1 MEYAKAFDTL
11 RTEGILVG
19 ELIWNFADFMTQQQL
34 NRWEKLNKLHSQ
46 KCFKHKSGVLFRA
59 WGNRKGIF
67 TRERKPKASAH
78 LLRSRY
84 WKLVCKD
91 KYQRFFLGKYGVFR
105 PLCWTATPGL
115 PPLTNRLRRRP
126 PTGPIGAFEKH
137 GKISFYFD
145 SI

>member
-46 KCFKHKSGVLFRA
+46 KMFKHKSGVFFRA

-91 KYQRFFLGKYGVFR
+91 KYQRFFFWENMVFS
-105 PLCWTATPGL
+105 GL
-115 PPLTNRLRRRP
+115 SAGRLHP
-126 PTGPIGAFEKH
+126 ASH
-137 GKISFYFD
+137 H
-145 SI
+145 